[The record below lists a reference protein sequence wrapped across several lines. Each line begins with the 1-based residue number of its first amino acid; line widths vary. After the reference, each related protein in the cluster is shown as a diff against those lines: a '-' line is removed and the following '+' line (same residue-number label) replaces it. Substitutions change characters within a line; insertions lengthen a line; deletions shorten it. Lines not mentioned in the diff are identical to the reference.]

1 MKSFIIGSKL
11 YGLTNKMSDTDTLN
25 LVLNESEKVTGDDN
39 NEYWTLEEFKEKL
52 FSYNLKAL
60 EVYYEYMINVDAFYK
75 LYNNEHEPF
84 DDIKNILPDFK
95 KESLSEF
102 EIIYYNMIKDLQY
115 DGLVDL
121 HSNGNHK
128 MFKLDLQKLRN
139 SVSAVCSNSYV
150 KAKKKI
156 KQGDEYVGLKSYY
169 HVIRILIMFTYLA
182 KHGDFKPSNFKN
194 ELEYVYQDI
203 VCQYNNLSN
212 VYTFESLDE
221 KYSKMIKS
229 LQHTFRLYCPKE
241 IKN

>member
-25 LVLNESEKVTGDDN
+25 LVLNENEKVTGDDN

-75 LYNNEHEPF
+75 LYNNEHEIG
-84 DDIKNILPDFK
+84 DDIKNIFPDFK
-95 KESLSEF
+95 KETLTEF
-102 EIIYYNMIKDLQY
+102 EILYYTMINELQY
-115 DGLVDL
+115 DGLVAL
-121 HSNGNHK
+121 HNENHT
-128 MFKLDLQKLRN
+128 MFELNLQKLRN

-156 KQGDEYVGLKSYY
+156 KQGDVYVGLKSYY
-169 HVIRILIMFTYLA
+169 HVIRILMMYTYLA
-182 KHGDFKPSNFKN
+182 KYGTFKPSSFKY